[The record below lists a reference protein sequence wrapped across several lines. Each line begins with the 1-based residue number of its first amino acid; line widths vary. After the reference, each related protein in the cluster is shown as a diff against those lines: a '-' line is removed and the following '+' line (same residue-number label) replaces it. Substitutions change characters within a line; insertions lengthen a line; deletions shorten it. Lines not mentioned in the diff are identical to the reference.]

1 MVSLRRSTDSGGGT
15 GYISP
20 SSFRETNTP
29 AWREYL
35 DLPIYEHLSCCNKL
49 ERTIK
54 FDCNK
59 RGLTYV
65 EIDKWL

>member
-29 AWREYL
+29 AWRECKKL
-35 DLPIYEHLSCCNKL
+35 CKSCENSSFIA
-49 ERTIK
+49 TVIVGSGHSH
-54 FDCNK
+54 NY
-59 RGLTYV
+59 GLFEKVY
-65 EIDKWL
+65 